1 MSNDKKVFKERLI
14 VSKELFYNESSMFG
28 AYGFKFEGDVNP
40 LIKVHP
46 TYGNFSIGGNVQPLV
61 EGKAYTINF
70 KESFDER
77 RQIDTYT
84 FIEVESEG
92 VKGLE
97 ANHEFIKAVLPEKQ
111 AKNIIDEYPLENELV
126 KGILEGNIN
135 LTTIKGI
142 KDATA
147 NNILNKLEK
156 VEKYSKAIVVLAP
169 LGASIKSVVKLA
181 EYFGSPDKLLKVIE
195 SNIYSLT
202 SAGGFGFKKVDQY
215 ALENGVAIDD
225 VRRVEAGALYVI
237 DKLVEYG
244 DTKLEI
250 GKFEEQLC
258 NILDINDIDDNMFNQ
273 ILNNKDIYYEGGSIS
288 LVEIREEEELIVK
301 HLRRIRDNFSKEIKY
316 GEIESVL
323 EMNEQELGFSFNDQ
337 QRDSIKKAITSGV
350 FILDGLAGSG
360 KTSSLKTAIDIIDK
374 NHVACAL
381 SGKAAN
387 VLASNGLNAGTIHRT
402 LVFDPSTWEFTH
414 DSENPLDYDIVILD
428 EASMVDNKLFLKLIS
443 AVKDGSQLMIVGDS
457 GQLPSIGRG
466 AVFDYL
472 LSSTEFSHTTLTT
485 VHRQAQDSGTLQVAN
500 VIREGKQFNKFNDYG
515 LMTYGNNKDLY
526 SFGYQDKENILSD
539 LLFTVNKYINNPNKE
554 KEDLQVI
561 TGLKEKGDLSVV
573 NLNKELQPLFNP
585 YRNGQDVL
593 KGKKYEFRI
602 NDRVIQQ
609 GNKYNARTL
618 SYQDFNELTNGF
630 VNIKAINFGTTQVF
644 NGTFGYIVGCVTGYG
659 MLVKF
664 ENVDG
669 LVFFEHSTENNEIGV
684 LDLGYAISCHR
695 SQGSGFKTLFIALSF
710 NDYMLLSRQ
719 FLYTALTRT
728 INQCFL
734 FAETS
739 ALHYAVKNDKGKT
752 RKCFIGEF
760 LK

>member
-1 MSNDKKVFKERLI
+1 MSSNVFKERLI

-28 AYGFKFEGDVNP
+28 AYGFKFENDVNP

-46 TYGNFSIGGNVQPLV
+46 TFGNFSIGGNVQPLV
-61 EGKAYTINF
+61 EGKVYTVNF
-70 KESFDER
+70 RESFDER

-92 VKGLE
+92 VKGKE
-97 ANHEFIKAVLPEKQ
+97 ANHEFIKAVLPEKH
-111 AKNIIDEYPLENELV
+111 AEIIIEQFSEETELV
-126 KGILEGNIN
+126 NSILEGELD
-135 LTTIKGI
+135 LTVIKGI
-142 KDATA
+142 KDITA
-147 NNILNKLEK
+147 NNIVNKLEK

-169 LGASIKSVVKLA
+169 LGASINAVVKLG
-181 EYFGSPDKLLKVIE
+181 EHFGSPDKLLKVIE

-202 SAGGFGFKKVDQY
+202 SVGGFGFKKVDQY
-215 ALENGVAIDD
+215 ALENGMAMNDT
-225 VRRVEAGALYVI
+225 RRVEAGALYVI
-237 DKLVEYG
+237 DKLVDYG
-244 DTKLEI
+244 DTKLDI
-250 GKFEEQLC
+250 NKFEEQLC
-258 NILDINDIDDNMFNQ
+258 NILDINEIDDNMFNL
-273 ILNNKDIYYEGGSIS
+273 ILSNKDIYYKDGNIS
-288 LVEIREEEELIVK
+288 LVEIREEEKLIVK
-301 HLRRIRDNFSKEIKY
+301 HLRRIRDNFREEIKY
-316 GEIESVL
+316 DDLKEIVEF
-323 EMNEQELGFSFNDQ
+323 NEQQLGFNFNNQ
-337 QRDSIKKAITSGV
+337 QKEAIKNAVTSGV

-387 VLASNGLNAGTIHRT
+387 VLASGGLNAGTIHRT
-402 LVFDPSTWEFTH
+402 LVFDPSTWNFTH
-414 DSENPLDYDIVILD
+414 NSENPLDYDIVILD
-428 EASMVDNKLFLKLIS
+428 EASMVDNKLFLNLIS
-443 AVKDGSQLMIVGDS
+443 AVKNGAQLMIVGDS

-472 LSSTEFSHTTLTT
+472 LGSTEFSKITLTE
-485 VHRQAQDSGTLQVAN
+485 VHRQAQDSGTLQIAN
-500 VIREGKQFNKFNDYG
+500 EIREGKQFNKFNDYG
-515 LMTYGNNKDLY
+515 LIKYGQNKDLY
-526 SFGYQDKENILSD
+526 SFGYQDKEEILND
-539 LLFTVNKYINNPNKE
+539 LLFTINKYINNPHKDKDE
-554 KEDLQVI
+554 LQVI
-561 TGLKEKGDLSVV
+561 TGLKEKGNLSVV

-585 YRNGQDVL
+585 YRNGQDIL
-593 KGKKYEFRI
+593 KGKKYEFKI

-609 GNKYNARTL
+609 GNKYNAKTL

-630 VNIKAINFGTTQVF
+630 VSIKALNFGTTQVF

-669 LVFFEHSTENNEIGV
+669 LVFFEHSKENNEIGV

-739 ALHYAVKNDKGKT
+739 AIHYAIKNDKGKT